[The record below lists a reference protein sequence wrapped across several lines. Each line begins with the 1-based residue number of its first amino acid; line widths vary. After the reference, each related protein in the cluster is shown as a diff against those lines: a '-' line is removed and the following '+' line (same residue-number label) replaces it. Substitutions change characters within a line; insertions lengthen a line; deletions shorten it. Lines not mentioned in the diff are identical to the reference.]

1 MRPFSY
7 TRPSTISE
15 AISLLESGGA
25 TIGESNGE
33 SDSIGA
39 RSDRGNL
46 RGDDRPRLL
55 AGGTDLL
62 PLMKG
67 DIAEPAHLIDIKRL
81 PELDDTILMSPEG
94 ITIGALASLAK
105 LEDDPLVCSMHPALA
120 EAASLAAT
128 PQLRNMATI
137 GGNLL
142 QRPRCWYFR
151 SDKVNCW
158 LKGGEDCPARDG
170 ENQHHAIFSVSP
182 CVAAHPSDLATAL
195 LALGASVEIQGPAGK
210 RTLDLDDFFA
220 PPTDERRLENVLEPT
235 EVIVS
240 ITIPTASGAA
250 QSAYLKAMD
259 RKVWAFAQVAVGA
272 MLVIQD
278 QRITKARLVLG
289 GVSPIPWRATDAE
302 GLLTGAAPGR
312 ELFDQVAQVALQGAV
327 PLSRNGYKVPL
338 AKALITRA
346 LMAASTPKDVSA

>member
-1 MRPFSY
+1 VRPFSY

-15 AISLLESGGA
+15 AITLLEEGGQA
-25 TIGESNGE
+25 LGGPGGGI
-33 SDSIGA
+33 
-39 RSDRGNL
+39 RSQTGTAQ
-46 RGDDRPRLL
+46 GGDRPRLL

-67 DIAEPAHLIDIKRL
+67 DIAAPAHLIDIKRL
-81 PELDDTILMSPEG
+81 PELDDAILMSTEG

-105 LEDDPLVCSMHPALA
+105 LEDDPLICSMHPALA

-158 LKGGEDCPARDG
+158 LKGGEDCPAREG
-170 ENQHHAIFSVSP
+170 ENQHHATFNISP

-195 LALGASVEIQGPAGK
+195 LALGANVQIQGPAGR
-210 RTLDLDDFFA
+210 RTLALDDFFA
-220 PPTDERRLENVLEPT
+220 PPTDERRRENILEPT
-235 EVIVS
+235 EVITS
-240 ITIPTASGAA
+240 ITIPSASGMA

-272 MLVIQD
+272 MLVIEE
-278 QRITKARLVLG
+278 QRITQARLVLG
-289 GVSPIPWRATDAE
+289 GVSPIPWRATEAE
-302 GLLTGAAPGR
+302 RLLIGAAPGR
-312 ELFDQVAQVALQGAV
+312 EVFEQVAQIALQGAV

-338 AKALITRA
+338 AKALIARA
-346 LMAASTPKDVSA
+346 LTAASTPKEISA